1 MPIRL
6 FSPLAAFVLC
16 LSLGLAS
23 AWAHTGHKEEPVQAP
38 GFSGGESI
46 YAAEPE
52 EEKTN
57 GELFDSST
65 SDLFEQAPN
74 HDKMEMPME
83 SGHMDHDMKHAPAVK
98 LSKYQWV
105 PTSQKG
111 YALAAGFTV
120 LSGLVFG
127 ALGIFRPFE

>member
-6 FSPLAAFVLC
+6 LSSLAVFFLC

-23 AWAHTGHKEEPVQAP
+23 AWAHTDHKEEPVQTP

-46 YAAEPE
+46 YAAESE
-52 EEKTN
+52 EEKSN
-57 GELFDSST
+57 SELFDSST

-83 SGHMDHDMKHAPAVK
+83 SGHMDHAMKHAPAVK

-105 PTSQKG
+105 PTSQRG

-120 LSGLVFG
+120 LAGLVFG
-127 ALGIFRPFE
+127 TLSIFRPFE